1 MTEKDLYLFLIQIT
15 NNKITTPQ
23 TFYDKNTCSVIKKLL
38 EYNYIDNYLISTKR
52 MDGSVSVAVPFSITI
67 EGNKFIKKFES
78 STKEDAKQNISF
90 NFGDVLGTAIIGTQK
105 NATINLHS
113 SIEDLEKLSSSL
125 S

>member
-67 EGNKFIKKFES
+67 EGNKFIKKFDDFQS
-78 STKEDAKQNISF
+78 KDFPISVGVF
-90 NFGDVLGTAIIGTQK
+90 SFQHSRFK
-105 NATINLHS
+105 NRRF
-113 SIEDLEKLSSSL
+113 LEF
-125 S
+125 